1 MKALFQIHRVALLAY
16 PPSFRRHFG
25 AELQR
30 TFEARATAARPSR
43 VRVLLLFLFHCA
55 DAIASGLLERG
66 RLAAMRWAWPREYAS
81 LVASSRRS
89 LFMTRESLVADLKLA
104 LRQFTRTP
112 VFATLTVLTLALG
125 IGANTAI
132 FGVAYAVL
140 LRPLPYTDPG
150 RLVMIWDDNTR
161 NNEPNNVVSPSNF
174 FAIKREATS
183 LSEVSY
189 LYSFLTPVQFQPQ
202 AGVDPQLIQAIT
214 IAPDLLR
221 LLGRPPLLG
230 RVFNDV
236 ETDPT
241 VVLSHS
247 FWKRTFGAD
256 VDVIGRM
263 VTAPGA
269 PAPLRIVGVMPED
282 FVFPYRSMLGPSGFT
297 RALSADVWL
306 PHNPATDGR
315 FQDQAGQ
322 PVRAV
327 HFLSVIGRLKPG
339 KTIADTRAELSAL
352 ASRRAAE
359 FPDTN
364 KGYGATVKT
373 LHEQTV
379 GKVRPALIVLLLG
392 VGVVM
397 LITCVNVA
405 NVLLARA
412 TGQQRDLAIRS
423 ALGASRRRLVQQT
436 LVESTTLAFA
446 GGLVGIAMM
455 VLGTRLLIALAPPD
469 LPRLSEATPGAAAAL
484 FAVAL
489 SLLTGL
495 IVGSI
500 PAWSASRSR
509 ANETMRDGTRTTT
522 SASRQRVRSGLIVA
536 EVAMAMALTLGAG
549 LLLRS
554 FVAVMRVNPGFASES
569 LLTFQMN
576 VPGSVGP
583 AMPARLAYYDDLE
596 ARLRAIPGV
605 VNVGGTTRM
614 PLGSTNVTTTV
625 AVDGRSNL
633 PAEMPEVEM
642 RRSIFD
648 FVGTMKI
655 PVLRGRTFTND
666 DGPGAPPTVL
676 INDAFAKRVFPGD
689 DPIGKHVAL
698 GGAPAAG
705 QSWLTIVGVI
715 GSVRHGSL
723 EENPKPEIYLQ
734 YRNNTPVAPF
744 IAVRTIG
751 DPVAVGAQVR
761 EAVKATGA
769 NAPFNLQT
777 MEQLRSESMS
787 ERRFVLAL
795 IGTFGV
801 LALTLAAVGVYGV
814 ITLIVAERRAEV
826 GIRLALG
833 ATPMDVGRLMVR
845 QAVGLAGLGVAAGG
859 LIGLAFSPWF
869 GSVLYGVAAIDPVT
883 YVTVGAT
890 LVAVAAAAAF
900 VPARRAMK
908 VDPAVALRG

>member
-1 MKALFQIHRVALLAY
+1 MKLSLAIHRAAIRAY
-16 PPSFRRHFG
+16 PPSFRRAFG
-25 AELQR
+25 AEVHEA
-30 TFEARATAARPSR
+30 FEARLAAARPSWSKAFL
-43 VRVLLLFLFHCA
+43 LLLFHCC

-66 RLAAMRWAWPREYAS
+66 RLAAMRWAWPREYAA

-89 LFMTRESLVADLKLA
+89 LFMTRESLAADLKLA
-104 LRQFTRTP
+104 FRQFPRTP
-112 VFATLTVLTLALG
+112 VFAALTVLTLALG

-132 FGVAYAVL
+132 FGVVYAVL
-140 LRPLPYTDPG
+140 LRPLPYADPG

-161 NNEPNNVVSPSNF
+161 TNEPNNVVSPSNF

-183 LSEVSY
+183 LSNVSY

-202 AGVDPQLIQAIT
+202 AGVDPQLIQALSIS
-214 IAPDLLR
+214 PDLLQ
-221 LLGRPPLLG
+221 LLGRAPILG

-236 ETDPT
+236 ETEPT
-241 VVLSHS
+241 AVLSYQ
-247 FWKRTFGAD
+247 FWKRTFNGD
-256 VDVIGRM
+256 QNIIGRT
-263 VTAPGA
+263 VLTP
-269 PAPLRIVGVMPED
+269 PSNVPVRIVGVMPED

-306 PHNPATDGR
+306 PHVPARDSR

-322 PVRAV
+322 PSRTI
-327 HFLSVIGRLKPG
+327 HFLSVIGRLQPG
-339 KTIADTRAELSAL
+339 KTIDDARSEIRAL
-352 ASRRAAE
+352 AARRAAE

-364 KGYGATVKT
+364 GGYGATVKT
-373 LHEQTV
+373 LHEQTI
-379 GKVRPALIVLLLG
+379 GKVRPALMVLLIG

-412 TGQQRDLAIRS
+412 TGQQRDLAVRS
-423 ALGASRRRLVQQT
+423 ALGASRRRLVQQM
-436 LVESTTLAFA
+436 LVESTVLAVA
-446 GGLVGIAMM
+446 GGALGIGVMI
-455 VLGTRLLIALAPPD
+455 LSTRLLVALAPPD
-469 LPRLSEATPGAAAAL
+469 LPRLSEASPGLVTAL

-489 SLLTGL
+489 SLVAGL
-495 IVGSI
+495 VVGSI

-509 ANETMRDGTRTTT
+509 ASESMRDGTRTTT
-522 SASRQRVRSGLIVA
+522 SASRQRVRSALIVA
-536 EVAMAMALTLGAG
+536 EVTMAMALTLGAA

-554 FVAVMRVNPGFASES
+554 FVAVLNVNPGFASES

-576 VPGSVGP
+576 VPAHVGP
-583 AMPARLAYYDDLE
+583 ALPARLAYYDDLE

-614 PLGSTNVTTTV
+614 PLGSTNVTTTI

-655 PVLRGRTFTND
+655 PVLRGRAFTND
-666 DGPGAPPTVL
+666 DGPGAAPAVL
-676 INDAFAKRVFPGD
+676 INEAFAKRVFPGE
-689 DPIGKHVAL
+689 DPIGKHVAI
-698 GGAPAAG
+698 GGAPVPPA
-705 QSWLTIVGVI
+705 QWLTVVGVI

-744 IAVRTIG
+744 IAVRTTG
-751 DPVAVGAQVR
+751 DPASVGAQVR
-761 EAVKATGA
+761 EAVRATGA

-777 MEQLRSESMS
+777 MDQLRSESMS

-795 IGTFGV
+795 IGTFGA
-801 LALTLAAVGVYGV
+801 LALALAAVGVYGV

-833 ATPMDVGRLMVR
+833 ATPVEVARLMLR
-845 QAVGLAGLGVAAGG
+845 QAVVLAALGVGLGAT
-859 LIGLAFSPWF
+859 IGLALSPWF
-869 GSVLYGVAAIDPVT
+869 GSVLYGVKAIDPVT
-883 YVTVGAT
+883 YVAVGLT
-890 LVAVAAAAAF
+890 LVVVAAGAAL